1 MHEDKDELT
10 AEEARRMVRWLE
22 GELERQRAINSEMRR
37 AVADLA
43 RAFQESLARS
53 HEAALAGDLDR
64 VRRIAI
70 ENRNAWQEYLQK
82 IIATAQS
89 KPNS

>member
-10 AEEARRMVRWLE
+10 ADEARRMVRWLE

>member
-53 HEAALAGDLDR
+53 HEAALAGDLDQ